1 MWPNV
6 ELHSGILILEEESGE
21 ERLDT
26 EGHLAVSNLNNDK
39 RLMDILSKYRNVQK

>member
-1 MWPNV
+1 MWLNA

-26 EGHLAVSNLNNDK
+26 GVHLAVSNLNNDK
-39 RLMDILSKYRNVQK
+39 RLMDIVSKYRSVQK